1 MTAVTAKGRA
11 VAEIY
16 VELREAH
23 DPAGSTADLRAES
36 LVEDSPVAT
45 LVYDLHS
52 RAIRYANRALAE
64 LTGRTQAELLGAS
77 VDELL
82 QETESIM
89 AEPASR
95 PSVELVTEH
104 LLTGEHL
111 LQRPDGSQRHVEVRT
126 TTVADQEAPCGQVAV
141 WDITERVAWEQQLLH
156 HACHDTLTGL
166 PNSWYASIYLQRALR
181 KSTTSH
187 PSQRL
192 AVFFVDLD
200 GFKQINDTY
209 GHHAGDAVLRQA
221 ATRLNTAVSAADL
234 TARLH
239 GDEFLVLCRVANAIH
254 AAHLA
259 QRIRRSLARP
269 IQVGTQILTVTAS
282 VGIAVATAASEDA
295 ERLLRFADH
304 RMYTD
309 KRQAPVT
316 RRQDRP
322 PTAVTGAGSAAIP
335 PADPA

>member
-1 MTAVTAKGRA
+1 L
-11 VAEIY
+11 AEIHLD
-16 VELREAH
+16 VRKAH
-23 DPAGSTADLRAES
+23 DPGDSTADLRPES

-45 LVYDLHS
+45 LVYDLRS
-52 RAIRYANRALAE
+52 QAICYANRAFAE
-64 LTGRTQAELLGAS
+64 LAGRTQDELLGTP

-82 QETESIM
+82 RETESIM

-126 TTVADQEAPCGQVAV
+126 TTVANQDPPCGQVAV
-141 WDITERVAWEQQLLH
+141 WDITARVTWEQQLLH
-156 HACHDTLTGL
+156 HACHDPLTGL

-181 KSTTSH
+181 RSTSH
-187 PSQRL
+187 PNQRL

-209 GHHAGDAVLRQA
+209 GHHAGDAVLRQT

-239 GDEFLVLCRVANAIH
+239 GDEFLVLCRVANPIH
-254 AAHLA
+254 ASHLA

-269 IQVGTQILTVTAS
+269 IQVGTQILAVTAS

-309 KRQAPVT
+309 KRYAPVT
-316 RRQDRP
+316 RRQDQP
-322 PTAVTGAGSAAIP
+322 PTAVTAAESAVAP